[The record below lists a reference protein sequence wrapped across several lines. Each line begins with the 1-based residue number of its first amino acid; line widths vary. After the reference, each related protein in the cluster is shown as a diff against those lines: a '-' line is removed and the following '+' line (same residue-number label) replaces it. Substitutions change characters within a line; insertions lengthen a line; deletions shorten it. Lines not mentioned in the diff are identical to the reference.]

1 MKKNFYNNLTEE
13 IISNKEV
20 YITTITKAKNE
31 ELVGKK
37 ILRCNDELIFEQEV
51 NIEFYKNI
59 INSIDFN
66 SYGKILVLDEDT
78 EVFVEQII
86 PKPQLVICG
95 GGHVA
100 LDLCSVGKM
109 LDFNVIVID
118 DRKEFANESRFNIAD
133 KVICK
138 SFEEALSE
146 VNGNNSYFVIVTRGH
161 RDDRKCLEIIL
172 NKNHKYVGM
181 IGSKGKVAMVRSK
194 LIQAG
199 YTKEELNKV
208 HTPIGLNI
216 GAETPAEIA
225 ISIAAEIISIKNEGD
240 KPSYIDYNILNT
252 IKDDSRNKVLVS
264 ILNKKGSSP
273 RGVGAKMLVFEDGD
287 FMGTIGGGSVEN
299 AAYEK
304 ALDLIKK
311 QKSCVEIYDLS
322 NSKAATL
329 GMACGGKITVLFEYI
344 N

>member
-1 MKKNFYNNLTEE
+1 MKKSFCDNLTEE
-13 IISNKEV
+13 KINNKEI
-20 YITTITKAKNE
+20 YIVTITKAKNE
-31 ELVGKK
+31 ELIGKK
-37 ILRCNDELIFEQEV
+37 ILKCDDELIFEEEI

-59 INSIDFN
+59 INLIDFN
-66 SYGKILVLDEDT
+66 SYGKILVLDENTD
-78 EVFVEQII
+78 VFVEKII

-109 LDFNVIVID
+109 LDFNVTVID

-146 VNGNNSYFVIVTRGH
+146 VNGNNIYFVIVTRGH
-161 RDDRKCLEIIL
+161 KDDRKCLEIIL
-172 NKNHKYVGM
+172 NKNYKYVGM
-181 IGSKGKVAMVRSK
+181 IGSKGKIAMVKSK
-194 LIQAG
+194 LLQAG

-208 HTPIGLNI
+208 YTPIGLDI

-225 ISIAAEIISIKNEGD
+225 ISIAGEIINIKNKGD

-252 IKDDSRNKVLVS
+252 IKNDSRKKVLVS
-264 ILNKKGSSP
+264 ILDKKGSSP

-287 FMGTIGGGSVEN
+287 FIGTIGGGSVEN

-304 ALDLIKK
+304 ALDLIKEK
-311 QKSCVEIYDLS
+311 KSHVEIYDLS

-329 GMACGGKITVLFEYI
+329 GMACGGKITVLFKYI